1 MNEKQVETKTLQNLF
16 HSVVVS
22 NISASHFYLP
32 QSETTLTGKKIFA
45 FRQSI
50 YAERWRLKGRHAHI
64 IKSFKKIPLINLESS
79 NFSCE
84 AKETNSHVKNFS
96 TNKITTEGNKIRLRF
111 AGRGK
116 FRGSEFR
123 RKFGNLWPHYNRE
136 SEMLFDIKICMRRH
150 NQTMKRQTQ
159 EETILWLLISL
170 NQMLPIHICDGTHFD
185 TCCFIPFKTFFA
197 LML

>member
-50 YAERWRLKGRHAHI
+50 HAERWRLKGRHAHI

-111 AGRGK
+111 AGEENFEGASLEESLGISDRT
-116 FRGSEFR
+116 
-123 RKFGNLWPHYNRE
+123 NRE